1 MILCFV
7 VFTYLKVFMFCLLI
21 VHYAFVYL
29 LSIMLWW
36 SASRNDERVRS
47 GSLEAEPETGI
58 LMQVIY

>member
-1 MILCFV
+1 
-7 VFTYLKVFMFCLLI
+7 MFCLLI